1 MAMFNK
7 ILVPIDFSDHSKAA
21 LDSAVQLAKTFGAE
35 LCLLHCYAINPGGVS
50 PYGVSLP
57 PTYFDEVRDAASQKL
72 DGWLEKVTAEG
83 VKARPLLSS
92 VCPSEEIPLMAEELG
107 SDLIVMGTRGLSG
120 FKHLML
126 GSVAERTLRAAPCP
140 VLTVRATETA

>member
-1 MAMFNK
+1 MTIFQN
-7 ILVPIDFSDHSKAA
+7 ILVPIDFSDHSEAA
-21 LDSAVQLAKTFGAE
+21 LESAIQLAKTFGSE
-35 LCLLHCYAINPGGVS
+35 LCLLHCYAINLGGVP

-57 PTYFDEVRDAASQKL
+57 PTYYDEIRDTASQKL
-72 DGWLEKVTAEG
+72 DRWLEKATAEG

-92 VCPSEEIPLMAEELG
+92 TCPSEEIPLMAEDLG

-120 FKHLML
+120 IKHLTL

-140 VLTVRATETA
+140 VLTLRASTP

>member
-1 MAMFNK
+1 MTMFRN

-21 LDSAVQLAKTFGAE
+21 LESATQLAKTFGSE

-57 PTYFDEVRDAASQKL
+57 PTYFDEIRDAARKKL
-72 DGWLEKVTAEG
+72 EEWLEKVTAEG

-92 VCPSEEIPLMAEELG
+92 VCPSEEISLMAEELG

-140 VLTVRATETA
+140 VLTVRASTP

>member
-1 MAMFNK
+1 MTMFHK

-21 LDSAVQLAKTFGAE
+21 LESAIQLAKTFGAE

-57 PTYFDEVRDAASQKL
+57 PTYFDEIRDAARQKL
-72 DGWLEKVTAEG
+72 DRWLEKVTAEG
-83 VKARPLLSS
+83 IKARPLLSS

-140 VLTVRATETA
+140 VLTVRASTP

>member
-1 MAMFNK
+1 MTMFHK

-21 LDSAVQLAKTFGAE
+21 LESAIQLAKTFGAE
-35 LCLLHCYAINPGGVS
+35 LCLLHCYAINPGGVY

-83 VKARPLLSS
+83 VRARPLLSS

-140 VLTVRATETA
+140 VLTVRASTP